1 MVRAASGTAGETR
14 RRILL
19 ESSRLFS
26 RRGYYG
32 TSTRDIADV
41 VGIRQPSLFHHFAA
55 KHEILAEL
63 VDNDVGSSLI
73 DLRVASELD
82 ASWAERLHYYV
93 LSDAAA
99 FLSQEI
105 DAGGLYGP
113 AIFVEPEFDRQRL
126 SITELHDRTEELI
139 QNGITAGE
147 FIDIE
152 SAFVRRAEIG
162 ISFEGM
168 RERGPYPRPALGH
181 RPQQIADFVVRAIL
195 RDPDSLDVIR
205 GRSLARLVARR
216 DDESEI

>member
-1 MVRAASGTAGETR
+1 MVRAAVRTAGETR
-14 RRILL
+14 SRILL
-19 ESSRLFS
+19 ESSRLFG

-63 VDNDVGSSLI
+63 VDRDVGSSLT
-73 DLRVASELD
+73 DLRMATELD

-113 AIFVEPEFDRQRL
+113 AVFVEPEFDRQRL
-126 SITELHDRTEELI
+126 AITELHDKTEELV
-139 QNGITAGE
+139 QAGITAGE

-168 RERGPYPRPALGH
+168 RERGPHPRPALSR
-181 RPQQIADFVVRAIL
+181 RPQQIADFVLRAIL
-195 RDPDSLDVIR
+195 RDSDRLDVIR
-205 GRSLARLVARR
+205 RRSHARLVAGT
-216 DDESEI
+216 DDRSEM